1 MTDDMVKEAVEDAGD
16 KKHVIMDA
24 TILTTLMSCPRL
36 ADFRFN
42 LQLQSIKGKS
52 NSLECGSIVHTYLE
66 IYNKCVIKGMDKKQA
81 HGFAMTAADLY
92 IRGCKEC
99 TDFTYNDVCPM
110 SESQAHYWNIDLDS
124 CEHCGARKKPKC
136 GHKPNEYPGVHNT
149 PADNEG
155 YKTGWK
161 WVLTTCEQYF
171 EFYKNDHWVPLEVE
185 VVKSKVLYE
194 DDNMRILWKAK
205 LDLTVDTNQGIFP
218 MDHKTMKQRRPTSKL
233 NNQFM
238 GQCLIMGTRNVLIDK
253 IGFQSTLKP
262 EEKFQRSPISYSG
275 EQLFEWASE
284 TLPYYAL
291 QLIEYSQNEY
301 FPPNYSSCD
310 GKYGQCLFHS
320 VCESNPNMREEELRN
335 NFVVGPEWNPTN
347 EEGED

>member
-1 MTDDMVKEAVEDAGD
+1 MEDELIKEAVVEDDG
-16 KKHVIMDA
+16 KQNVIMDA

-36 ADFRFN
+36 ANFRFN
-42 LQLQSIKGKS
+42 MQLQSIKGKS

-81 HGFAMTAADLY
+81 HGFGMTGAELY
-92 IRGCKEC
+92 IRGCPDC
-99 TDFTYNDVCPM
+99 TDFTPYQHEGVG
-110 SESQAHYWNIDLDS
+110 EYIT
-124 CEHCGARKKPKC
+124 KPRC
-136 GHKPNEYPGVHNT
+136 GHKPNEYPGVQNT
-149 PADNEG
+149 PAESEG

-161 WVLTTCEQYF
+161 WVLTTCEQYH

-194 DDNMRILWKAK
+194 DAVMRILWKAK

-218 MDHKTMKQRRPTSKL
+218 MDHKTMKQRRMTSKL
-233 NNQFM
+233 NNQFK

-253 IGFQSTLKP
+253 IGFQTTLKP
-262 EEKFQRSPISYSG
+262 EEKFQRTPISYSG

-291 QLIEYSQNEY
+291 QLIEYSQNDY

-320 VCESNPNMREEELRN
+320 VCEANPNMREDELRN

>member
-1 MTDDMVKEAVEDAGD
+1 MTDEMVKEAVVDDNG
-16 KKHVIMDA
+16 KKNVIMDA
-24 TILTTLMSCPRL
+24 TILTTLMSCARL

-66 IYNKCVIKGMDKKQA
+66 IYNKCIIKGMDRKQA

-92 IRGCKEC
+92 IRGCKDC
-99 TDFTYNDVCPM
+99 TDFTPTHYIPEIDKNVFASEILPNHVCNENCLP
-110 SESQAHYWNIDLDS
+110 
-124 CEHCGARKKPKC
+124 KPRC
-136 GHKPNEYPGVHNT
+136 GHKPNEYPGVKNT
-149 PADNEG
+149 PAENEG

-161 WVLTTCEQYF
+161 WVLTTCEQYW

-185 VVKSKVLYE
+185 VVKSKILYE
-194 DDNMRILWKAK
+194 DDVMRILWKSK

-347 EEGED
+347 EEEGD